1 MWTFCTFVLLAC
13 MTYWFNQGEVEYE
26 HLSLRVNAAFEI
38 MMIIIMVTKD

>member
-1 MWTFCTFVLLAC
+1 MDILHFCLISLYDLLVV
-13 MTYWFNQGEVEYE
+13 VEYE